1 MTRILEKMINFA
13 LVNLKRAPL
22 CERLTLLLS
31 CEGVA
36 FDTRQIEERAPA
48 VGADTHF

>member
-13 LVNLKRAPL
+13 LINLKRAPL

-31 CEGVA
+31 CEGFA
-36 FDTRQIEERAPA
+36 FVIRQFETGTAL
-48 VGADTHF
+48 